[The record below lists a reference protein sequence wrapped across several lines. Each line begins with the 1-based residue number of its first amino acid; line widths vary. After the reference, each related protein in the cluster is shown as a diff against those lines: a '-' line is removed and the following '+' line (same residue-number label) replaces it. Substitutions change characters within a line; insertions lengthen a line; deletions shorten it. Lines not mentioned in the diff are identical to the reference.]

1 MEKQG
6 PNLVE
11 ALTNEIL
18 RVTEISREYKSVP
31 GGAGTLAAYVM
42 DMQIEKARKAQA
54 SGDILQMIPA
64 LQDLQ
69 GFEL

>member
-1 MEKQG
+1 MEKEQ

-31 GGAGTLAAYVM
+31 GGAGKLAAYVM
-42 DMQIEKARKAQA
+42 DLQIEQARKAQA
-54 SGDILQMIPA
+54 SGDILQIISA
-64 LQDLQ
+64 IQDLQ
-69 GFEL
+69 GFGL